1 MASLTATRLTRKQR
15 NAFLRR
21 DRNSGWLSA
30 SLQYLLFPFS
40 IYYAVTRRT
49 ITPILWGAA
58 TGMVT
63 AFFAVLALA
72 SVTMTTNGALSP
84 KEAGSDWQLQAVLAA
99 GWICGMKAGM
109 DKANAYAKKRLEE
122 G

>member
-1 MASLTATRLTRKQR
+1 MASLTSTRLTRKQR
-15 NAFLRR
+15 NAFLLR
-21 DRNSGWLSA
+21 DKNSGWVSA
-30 SLQYLLFPFS
+30 SLQYILFPFS

-58 TGMVT
+58 TGTVT
-63 AFFAVLALA
+63 AFVSVLALA
-72 SVTMTTNGALSP
+72 SVAMTTNGALSP
-84 KEAGSDWQLQAVLAA
+84 KEAGSSWGLQAVLAA
-99 GWICGMKAGM
+99 GGICGMKAGM

>member
-15 NAFLRR
+15 DAFLRR

-30 SLQYLLFPFS
+30 SLQCLVFPFS
-40 IYYAVTRRT
+40 IYYAITRRT
-49 ITPILWGAA
+49 ITPILWSTA
-58 TGMVT
+58 TGFVT
-63 AFFAVLALA
+63 TFTGCLALA
-72 SVTMTTNGALSP
+72 FVVMATNGALSP
-84 KEAGSDWQLQAVLAA
+84 KEAGSSWQFQAVLAA
-99 GWICGMKAGM
+99 GGICGMKAGM